1 MIRALHLI
9 SLMFLGFA
17 AGGAWRGEPHPI
29 ATTLAAI
36 AVFAS
41 YLMVVDLQWKLSQ
54 LAKTARG
61 INAE

>member
-1 MIRALHLI
+1 
-9 SLMFLGFA
+9 MFLGFA

-41 YLMVVDLQWKLSQ
+41 YLMVVDLHWKLSQ